1 MARFVLNRLA
11 FSLPTLLLVAL
22 TVFVIMRAVPGDPIV
37 VMLGDAATPDIVA
50 ATRAQ
55 YGLDRPLPFQ
65 FLLWLK
71 NIATGDFGQSIQN
84 KAEVLPLILSRF
96 AVSAQIVLVAVMLAS
111 VIAVP
116 LGLLAGWRQG
126 SRQDFATVALATLLM
141 SVPSF
146 WMGLMLLLAFG
157 LELRWLPIVGY
168 VPWSESARG
177 AVLSLILPIATLVLV
192 EVGVLIRMARSST
205 VDVARLEYVLHAK
218 AKGLAEQ
225 DVLFRHVLPNAFA
238 PTWTLVGLILGNLLG
253 GIAVVETVFTIPG
266 LGRLIVDGIFARDYP
281 VIQGCL
287 LFTAAIYVLVNTLV
301 DLAYPL
307 FDPRVAVQ

>member
-11 FSLPTLLLVAL
+11 FSLPTLMLVAL

-37 VMLGDAATPDIVA
+37 VMLGDAATPEIVA

-71 NIATGDFGQSIQN
+71 NIATGDFGHSIQN

-96 AVSAQIVLVAVMLAS
+96 AVSAQIVLVAVMLAA

-126 SRQDFATVALATLLM
+126 SRLDFATVALATLLM

-205 VDVARLEYVLHAK
+205 VDVSRLEYVLHAK
-218 AKGLAEQ
+218 AKGLAER

-238 PTWTLVGLILGNLLG
+238 PTWTLVGVILGNLLG

-287 LFTAAIYVLVNTLV
+287 LFTAAIYVAVNTLV

-307 FDPRVAVQ
+307 FDPRVMVQ